1 MSKLQEFPARPSE
14 TELVS
19 VIAARICHDL
29 ISPLG
34 AIGNGVELLNL
45 GGSVGNS
52 PELALIAASVEQ
64 AQARVRFFRIAFGDF
79 SAEQLMKPAEAR
91 SILGALF
98 RDARLKVEWALETPR
113 PRQEVKMIFLLLQCL
128 ETTMPWGGNVTI
140 RPEGEGW
147 IIDAQAGRLQVN
159 EELWACTSD
168 GQEPDTTSPQVVQF
182 ALAGRHARDLP
193 GGVNLRLGEGTIQVR
208 YLPH

>member
-1 MSKLQEFPARPSE
+1 MSKFQDFPGQPSE

-19 VIAARICHDL
+19 IIASRICHDL

-45 GGSVGNS
+45 NGTAGNN
-52 PELALIAASVEQ
+52 PELSLIAASVEQ

-91 SILGALF
+91 SILSGLF
-98 RDARLKVEWALETPR
+98 REARLSVTWDLEAPR
-113 PRQEVKMIFLLLQCL
+113 PRQEVKLIFLLIQCL
-128 ETTMPWGGNVTI
+128 ETTLPWSGTVVI
-140 RPEGEGW
+140 RSEGEGW
-147 IIDAQAGRLQVN
+147 AIDAQAARLQVN
-159 EELWACTSD
+159 RDLWACVSAS
-168 GQEPDTTSPQVVQF
+168 GEPCITSPQVVQF
-182 ALAGRHARDLP
+182 ALAGRQSAALP
-193 GGVNLRLGEGTIQVR
+193 GTLDVWFGDSDIHIR